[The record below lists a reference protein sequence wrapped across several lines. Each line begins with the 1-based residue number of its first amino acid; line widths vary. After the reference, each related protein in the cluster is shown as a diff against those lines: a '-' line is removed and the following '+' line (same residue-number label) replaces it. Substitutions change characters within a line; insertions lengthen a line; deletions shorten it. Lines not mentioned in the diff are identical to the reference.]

1 MCALSSMDVFCTS
14 LILCFPSMLLRYFL
28 NDFDLV
34 LGLTVNGIT
43 FVFTSHMCC
52 ILTVR
57 SLYFKISLA
66 CFLIT
71 LFCYRCRL

>member
-1 MCALSSMDVFCTS
+1 
-14 LILCFPSMLLRYFL
+14 MLLRYFL

-34 LGLTVNGIT
+34 QIDLIADCIT

-52 ILTVR
+52 ILTVQ

-71 LFCYRCRL
+71 LLLLLSSSSLLLPLLSSLPGL